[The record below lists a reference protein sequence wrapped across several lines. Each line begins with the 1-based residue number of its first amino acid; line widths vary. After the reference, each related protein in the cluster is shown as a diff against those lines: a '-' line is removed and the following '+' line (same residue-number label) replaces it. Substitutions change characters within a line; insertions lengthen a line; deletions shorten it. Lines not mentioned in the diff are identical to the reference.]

1 MEDLKEI
8 FKQNE
13 ITKLHLIKGGDDDVI
28 IDKRKMD
35 KKKRGKQ

>member
-1 MEDLKEI
+1 MKKLKSI

-13 ITKLHLIKGGDDDVI
+13 IKNVHLIKGGDGP

-35 KKKRGKQ
+35 KKKRKN